1 MSIGFDMHELKSSIT
16 CSLCNQIFTSPIHW
30 SKATNFSETVTHAI
44 DFGLGGLSGIGPLT
58 ARNFNGRGVHV
69 IILGDKG
76 KGEAELLNSLNIQYE
91 SCWNK
96 KWAPGLVRTSNAYFS
111 FANFVI

>member
-1 MSIGFDMHELKSSIT
+1 MSIGFDMRELKLSIT
-16 CSLCNQIFTSPIHW
+16 CSLCDQIFTSPIHW

-44 DFGLGGLSGIGPLT
+44 DFSLGGLSSIGPLT
-58 ARNFNGRGVHV
+58 ARNFNGHGVHV

-76 KGEAELLNSLNIQYE
+76 KGEAELFNLLDIQYE

-96 KWAPGLVRTSNAYFS
+96 KCAPGLVQTR
-111 FANFVI
+111 

>member
-16 CSLCNQIFTSPIHW
+16 CSLCNQIFISPIHW

-44 DFGLGGLSGIGPLT
+44 NFSLGGLSSIGPLT
-58 ARNFNGRGVHV
+58 ARNLNGHGVHV

-76 KGEAELLNSLNIQYE
+76 KGEAELFNSLNIQYE

-96 KWAPGLVRTSNAYFS
+96 KWAPGLV
-111 FANFVI
+111 